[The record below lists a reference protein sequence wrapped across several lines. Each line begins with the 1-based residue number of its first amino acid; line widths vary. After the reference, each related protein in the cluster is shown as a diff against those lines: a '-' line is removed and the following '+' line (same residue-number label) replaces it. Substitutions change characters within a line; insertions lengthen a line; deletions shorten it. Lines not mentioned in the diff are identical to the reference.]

1 MPTAS
6 VKRSRVLLSGDEAIA
21 RGAFEAG
28 ARVATAYP
36 GTPSTEILEALAKCP
51 EIYAEWAPNEKVALE
66 VAIGASLAGARAL
79 VSMKHVGLNV
89 ASDPLMTASYVGV
102 RGGLVVISADD
113 PGMFSSQNE
122 QDNRHYARFAKIPM
136 LEPADSREAKDFVAG
151 AFELSEQFDTPVLVR
166 ITTRIAH
173 SGTLVTLGE
182 RAEHEPGGFRREV
195 SKTVMVPGNARA
207 RHILV
212 EARTKKLQEW
222 VETCP
227 FNRVEEGDPEI
238 GVIVSGAA
246 YQYVKEARPKAS
258 ILKLGVT
265 NPLPAGLIKKFSRR
279 VKRLYV
285 VEELDPYLEEQIRAM
300 GVKLAHPP
308 TPPRLGE
315 LSPRTVA
322 EFLGVRAKKIKS
334 PEANLPPRPPM
345 LCPGC
350 GHRALLMVLK
360 RLRVFVSGDIGC
372 YTLGVQ
378 HPLQTMDTC
387 ICMGASIG
395 VALGVE
401 KATGRHDNM
410 VAVLGDSTFIH
421 SGIAPLIDVVYNRG
435 ATTVIILDNGTVA
448 MTGHQEHP
456 GTGKTAAGAATH
468 SLDLAAICHAA
479 GVDQV
484 ALVDPYNVKQSR
496 ELVAAAL
503 ESDKPSVIIARRRC
517 VLLDRESFQPALRVT
532 QDKCVGCGQCLSI
545 GCPAISEYTPPGEK
559 KRRVEISGQL
569 CTGCGVCAQI
579 CPTEAILDRT
589 GEEGKGG

>member
-1 MPTAS
+1 MAKTKAGP
-6 VKRSRVLLSGDEAIA
+6 VLLSGDEAIA

-28 ARVATAYP
+28 VRVATAYP

-51 EIYAEWAPNEKVALE
+51 EIYTEWAPNEKVALE
-66 VAIGASLAGARAL
+66 VAIGASLAGARAMA
-79 VSMKHVGLNV
+79 SMKHVGVNV

-122 QDNRHYARFAKIPM
+122 QDNRHYARMAKVPL
-136 LEPADSREAKDFVAG
+136 LEPADSQEAKDFVAG
-151 AFELSEQFDTPVLVR
+151 AFALSEEFDTPVMVR

-182 RAEHEPGGFRREV
+182 RTELEPGGFERELT
-195 SKTVMVPGNARA
+195 KTVMVPANART
-207 RHILV
+207 RHVLV
-212 EARTKKLQEW
+212 EARTRKLQEW
-222 VETCP
+222 AETCP
-227 FNRVEEGDPEI
+227 LNKIEAGDPEI

-246 YQYVKEARPKAS
+246 YQYVKEAAPKAS
-258 ILKLGVT
+258 ILKLGMT
-265 NPLPAGLIKKFSRR
+265 NPLPAGLIKKFARQA
-279 VKRLYV
+279 KKLFV
-285 VEELDPYLEEQIRAM
+285 VEELDPFLEEQIRAL
-300 GVKLAHPP
+300 GVKPAHPP
-308 TPPRLGE
+308 TSPRLGE
-315 LSPRTVA
+315 LSPRAVA
-322 EFLGVRAKKIKS
+322 EFLGVKVKKIKS
-334 PEANLPPRPPM
+334 PEAGLPPRPPM

-350 GHRALLMVLK
+350 GHRALLLVLK
-360 RLRVFVSGDIGC
+360 KLRVFVSGDIGC

-421 SGIAPLIDVVYNRG
+421 SGITPLIDVVYNRG

-456 GTGKTAAGAATH
+456 GTGKTAAGAPTH
-468 SLDLAAICHAA
+468 PLDLEALCRAA
-479 GVDQV
+479 GVKQV
-484 ALVDPYNVKQSR
+484 SLVDPYDIKQTR

-503 ESDKPSVIIARRRC
+503 ASNEPSVIIARRRC
-517 VLLDRESFQPALRVT
+517 VLLDREGWQPAFKIN
-532 QDKCVGCGQCLSI
+532 QEKCVGCGQCLAI
-545 GCPAISEYTPPGEK
+545 GCPAISDGTPSEERKQRPA
-559 KRRVEISGQL
+559 ISGQL
-569 CTGCGVCAQI
+569 CTGCGVCARI
-579 CPTEAILDRT
+579 CPAEAILDRT
-589 GEEGKGG
+589 GVEGKSG